1 MRWLDDITA
10 SMDVNLGRLREIVR
24 DSEAWSAAIDGFPK
38 SRTCKVKDLPRTS
51 FHFPSITWRGSII
64 PVFI

>member
-1 MRWLDDITA
+1 MRLLSRRAPWGHFVGELD
-10 SMDVNLGRLREIVR
+10 
-24 DSEAWSAAIDGFPK
+24 
-38 SRTCKVKDLPRTS
+38 KVKDLPRTS